1 MAQDYDED
9 RPDVA
14 EASERVLKDVQKIDA
29 PNAKS
34 VQSDLDETD
43 LSEGQELPGAIVL
56 DELVVEVIPQG
67 SDEFVCG
74 ECFSVRHRSQAAGE
88 SNGMTICRE
97 CAEI

>member
-1 MAQDYDED
+1 MAQDYDEA

-14 EASERVLKDVQKIDA
+14 EASERVLKDVQKMDA

-34 VQSDLDETD
+34 VQADLEETD

-67 SDEFVCG
+67 TDEFVCG
-74 ECFSVRHRSQAAGE
+74 ECFSVRHRSQAAKVLAGV
-88 SNGMTICRE
+88 TICRDCDE
-97 CAEI
+97 F

>member
-1 MAQDYDED
+1 MDYDEV

-43 LSEGQELPGAIVL
+43 LSEGQELSGAIVRN
-56 DELVVEVIPQG
+56 ELVG
-67 SDEFVCG
+67 SPRVLTAQ
-74 ECFSVRHRSQAAGE
+74 QAN
-88 SNGMTICRE
+88 SR
-97 CAEI
+97 